1 MDENNK
7 ALLNELI
14 NDSLEYVKEHP
25 DDDKE
30 VDKLKTMMSMSVAQY
45 RWDTQYWNGADS
57 IKNEAEL
64 REKEIELQKKELEL
78 REKELEETKR
88 YHRGDIA
95 SKLVGTAAA
104 TGTAILAIKWESVGE
119 FIHGIALKI
128 GPRFRS

>member
-1 MDENNK
+1 MNDPNK
-7 ALLNELI
+7 ALLDELI

-30 VDKLKTMMSMSVAQY
+30 VDKLKTMMAISVAQY
-45 RWDTQYWNGADS
+45 RWDTQYWNGMDS

-64 REKEIELQKKELEL
+64 REKELALHSKELEI
-78 REKELEETKR
+78 REKELEETKK
-88 YHRGDIA
+88 YHRGDILA
-95 SKLVGTAAA
+95 KLAGTAAA

-119 FIHGIALKI
+119 FVHGIALKI